1 MKITIQSNAWTEP
14 QFFNNYRVEL
24 DTPLDNLI
32 KITRICSSDFP
43 LLKPDVDE
51 KHNTFCIIYNNEEL
65 PIELDPRDDYTIN
78 DIINDSNGAL
88 KEENIPIKMN
98 INKKGHVTV
107 ESTENKK
114 FKMDLTTNSIGIY
127 LGFREHKYANKTM
140 YTSESPHMF
149 LEQSYYMFIKEISPE
164 KAICEIT
171 PNGNVV
177 QLITDIASNSD
188 IKIKSSAF
196 KPIKT
201 FTIQYRYADDISSPL
216 IEFYEEPHEI
226 TFEFLHENGKSR
238 SFTKTK
244 IHTN

>member
-1 MKITIQSNAWTEP
+1 M
-14 QFFNNYRVEL
+14 
-24 DTPLDNLI
+24 
-32 KITRICSSDFP
+32 
-43 LLKPDVDE
+43 
-51 KHNTFCIIYNNEEL
+51 
-65 PIELDPRDDYTIN
+65 
-78 DIINDSNGAL
+78 
-88 KEENIPIKMN
+88 
-98 INKKGHVTV
+98 
-107 ESTENKK
+107 
-114 FKMDLTTNSIGIY
+114 
-127 LGFREHKYANKTM
+127 
-140 YTSESPHMF
+140 
-149 LEQSYYMFIKEISPE
+149 
-164 KAICEIT
+164 
-171 PNGNVV
+171 NVV